1 MINLAQIEEIAA
13 DQLKNF
19 QNKRLGVARA
29 IDFKKYIKTK
39 QITIIS
45 GVRRCGKSTLM
56 AQFAKKFDKF
66 YYFNF
71 DDERLI
77 DFTVEDFE
85 NLMVVFKKMYEA
97 KVVFLDEIQNIA
109 NWERFARRI
118 YEEGYKIFI
127 TGSNAKLLSSELATH
142 LTGRYFKIE
151 LFPFSFQE
159 FLDYKKVKYKEKG
172 TDVKVEI
179 LKNFDIFLKNGGFP
193 EFIEYEDNEYLKRI
207 YEDVLYKD
215 LIARFG
221 IREIKS
227 FKQLSNFLF
236 ANFTREI
243 SYNGLKNVLGFKS
256 VNSVKDYINFIEQSY
271 LIFELYKYDYSL
283 KKQYVS
289 DKKVYVIDNGLRNN
303 ISFSFSDDNGK
314 LLENLVFIEL
324 KRRGYNIFYFKNKKE
339 CDFIINEK
347 NKIIKAI
354 QTTYVFNDINKE
366 REIDGVM
373 EAMEMFELKEGLILT
388 YGQEDVIKKDNIE
401 IQIMPIW
408 KWLLD
413 LDDKPYFPNSRL
425 V

>member
-1 MINLAQIEEIAA
+1 MINLAQIEEVAI
-13 DQLKNF
+13 DQLNVFKNK
-19 QNKRLGVARA
+19 QLGIPRD
-29 IDFKKYIKTK
+29 IDFEKYIKTK

-77 DFTVEDFE
+77 DFAVTDFE
-85 NLMVVFKKMYEA
+85 NLMVVFQKMYKA
-97 KVVFLDEIQNIA
+97 KVIFLDEIQNIA

-151 LFPFSFQE
+151 LFPFSFRE
-159 FLDYKKVKYKEKG
+159 FLNYKKVDYKASGSSAKA
-172 TDVKVEI
+172 KI
-179 LKNFDIFLKNGGFP
+179 LKAFDIFLKNGGFP
-193 EFIEYEDNEYLKRI
+193 EFIEYGDVEYLKRI

-215 LIARFG
+215 LIARFK
-221 IREIKS
+221 IREIKQ
-227 FKQLSNFLF
+227 FKHLSNFMLS
-236 ANFTREI
+236 NFTKEI
-243 SYNGLKNVLGFKS
+243 SYNKLKNILDFKS
-256 VNSVKDYINFIEQSY
+256 VTSVKNYVDFIEQSY

-289 DKKVYVIDNGLRNN
+289 NKKVYAIDNGLRNN
-303 ISFSFSDDNGK
+303 TVFSFFDDNGK

-324 KRRGYNIFYFKNKKE
+324 KRRGYDIFYFKNKNE
-339 CDFIINEK
+339 CDFLINEK
-347 NKIIKAI
+347 SKITGALQVTCMLNNNNIHREKAGLI
-354 QTTYVFNDINKE
+354 ET
-366 REIDGVM
+366 M
-373 EAMEMFELKEGLILT
+373 EKFKLKEGTILT
-388 YGQEDVIKKDNIE
+388 ANEEDIIKQDNLI
-401 IQIMPIW
+401 IKIMPIW
-408 KWLLD
+408 KWLL
-413 LDDKPYFPNSRL
+413 KKQRQS